1 MNNSHMHTN
10 HSPLMNTKSYNLVP
24 GLCKWVTSSIPL
36 PLLLSSPA
44 GRRNEVV
51 LSAVEECYFGQQV
64 LQGLYWPWVSVDHCG
79 LGHHQGAPVSCD
91 FKLIC
96 TTALKASTCASRC
109 AWKYSDIKWRD
120 AIYLPFHQA
129 NVLDFKDLIQSIVTK
144 GLNETGTYS
153 PRWVKA
159 DLVKEKLKKPE
170 ATWGLR
176 VSLRFNLDSKCY
188 AYDWLQTSFFFL
200 FWLTYCQHMCW
211 NQTEMQIFLFCNLP
225 SISLLP
231 TCSRLCLLSSVTSPS
246 PALVLSFVL
255 CLSLVSFLSLT
266 VLQSIYNCYVLLYR
280 THWGRVRKLCSSE
293 KCVMSFYF
301 QHDTQTEVQTNL
313 LSAKTVNCC

>member
-1 MNNSHMHTN
+1 MNNSHTHTN
-10 HSPLMNTKSYNLVP
+10 HSPLMNTKSYILVP

-96 TTALKASTCASRC
+96 TTALKASTCAPRG

-120 AIYLPFHQA
+120 AIYLLSHQA
-129 NVLDFKDLIQSIVTK
+129 NVLDFKDLIQSIVTRR
-144 GLNETGTYS
+144 LNETGTYT

-170 ATWGLR
+170 YLLGLILTLNAMPMTGFR
-176 VSLRFNLDSKCY
+176 LFFYFGLPTASTCAEIKLKCK
-188 AYDWLQTSFFFL
+188 F
-200 FWLTYCQHMCW
+200 
-211 NQTEMQIFLFCNLP
+211 FLFCNLP

-231 TCSRLCLLSSVTSPS
+231 TRSRLCLLSSACP
-246 PALVLSFVL
+246 LSRPPPQLLFYPLSYV
-255 CLSLVSFLSLT
+255 SLVSFLSLT
-266 VLQSIYNCYVLLYR
+266 VLQSIYNCYVLLCR

-301 QHDTQTEVQTNL
+301 QHDTQTEVQTDL

>member
-1 MNNSHMHTN
+1 MGH
-10 HSPLMNTKSYNLVP
+10 LLY
-24 GLCKWVTSSIPL
+24 SS
-36 PLLLSSPA
+36 SSPA

-96 TTALKASTCASRC
+96 TTALKASTCASRG
-109 AWKYSDIKWRD
+109 AWKYSDINWRD
-120 AIYLPFHQA
+120 AIYLLFHQA
-129 NVLDFKDLIQSIVTK
+129 NVLDFKDLIKSIVTK

-170 ATWGLR
+170 TTWGLR

-188 AYDWLQTSFFFL
+188 AYDWLQTFFFFFNFGLLILPAHVLKSNWNANFFYFVNCLPYLCFQHALGSASCPLSRPPPQLL
-200 FWLTYCQHMCW
+200 FY
-211 NQTEMQIFLFCNLP
+211 P
-225 SISLLP
+225 
-231 TCSRLCLLSSVTSPS
+231 
-246 PALVLSFVL
+246 VL
-255 CLSLVSFLSLT
+255 CLSG
-266 VLQSIYNCYVLLYR
+266 VLFVFNCASKHLQL
-280 THWGRVRKLCSSE
+280 LCSTLSHTLGKGE
-293 KCVMSFYF
+293 KA
-301 QHDTQTEVQTNL
+301 L
-313 LSAKTVNCC
+313 

>member
-1 MNNSHMHTN
+1 MGH
-10 HSPLMNTKSYNLVP
+10 LLY
-24 GLCKWVTSSIPL
+24 SS
-36 PLLLSSPA
+36 SSPA

-96 TTALKASTCASRC
+96 TTALKASTCASRG
-109 AWKYSDIKWRD
+109 AWKYSDINWRD
-120 AIYLPFHQA
+120 AIYLLFHQA
-129 NVLDFKDLIQSIVTK
+129 NVLDFKDLIKSIVTK

-170 ATWGLR
+170 TTWGLR

-188 AYDWLQTSFFFL
+188 AYDWLQTFFF
-200 FWLTYCQHMCW
+200 FF
-211 NQTEMQIFLFCNLP
+211 NFG
-225 SISLLP
+225 LP
-231 TCSRLCLLSSVTSPS
+231 TASTCAEIKLKCKFFFYFVNCLPYLCFQHALGSASCPLSRPPPQLLFYP
-246 PALVLSFVL
+246 VL
-255 CLSLVSFLSLT
+255 CLSG
-266 VLQSIYNCYVLLYR
+266 VLFVFNCASKHLQL
-280 THWGRVRKLCSSE
+280 LCSTLSHTLGKGE
-293 KCVMSFYF
+293 KA
-301 QHDTQTEVQTNL
+301 L
-313 LSAKTVNCC
+313 

>member
-1 MNNSHMHTN
+1 MGH
-10 HSPLMNTKSYNLVP
+10 LLY
-24 GLCKWVTSSIPL
+24 SS
-36 PLLLSSPA
+36 SSPA

-96 TTALKASTCASRC
+96 TTALKASTCASRG
-109 AWKYSDIKWRD
+109 AWKYSDINWRD
-120 AIYLPFHQA
+120 AIYLLFHQA
-129 NVLDFKDLIQSIVTK
+129 NVLDFKDLIKSIVTK

-170 ATWGLR
+170 TTWGLR

-188 AYDWLQTSFFFL
+188 AYDWLQTFFF
-200 FWLTYCQHMCW
+200 
-211 NQTEMQIFLFCNLP
+211 IFYFYFG
-225 SISLLP
+225 LP
-231 TCSRLCLLSSVTSPS
+231 TASTCAEIKLKCK
-246 PALVLSFVL
+246 F
-255 CLSLVSFLSLT
+255 FLIL
-266 VLQSIYNCYVLLYR
+266 
-280 THWGRVRKLCSSE
+280 
-293 KCVMSFYF
+293 
-301 QHDTQTEVQTNL
+301 
-313 LSAKTVNCC
+313 